1 MDIENI
7 NRTIVKN
14 ALMKVFTDAGLQDNI
29 KLNLEDQCVKNDLW
43 INVSVSSE
51 IDFRKCEFNIYFCN
65 KVDDKIK
72 LELDYGYM
80 ITPITIES
88 VYAIG
93 LKAMCVIR
101 DNSEYITKEF
111 NKMI

>member
-1 MDIENI
+1 MDTENI

-29 KLNLEDQCVKNDLW
+29 KLNLEDHCIKNDLW
-43 INVSVSSE
+43 INVSVSSKT
-51 IDFRKCEFNIYFCN
+51 DVRKCEFNIYFCN
-65 KVDDKIK
+65 KVDDKVK
-72 LELDYGYM
+72 LEMDHNYSIL
-80 ITPITIES
+80 PFSIES
-88 VYAIG
+88 VYVIG

-101 DNSEYITKEF
+101 DNEEYLTKEF

>member
-1 MDIENI
+1 MDAENI

-29 KLNLEDQCVKNDLW
+29 KLNLEDHCVKNDLW

-51 IDFRKCEFNIYFCN
+51 TDFRKFEFNIYFCN

-72 LELDYGYM
+72 FEMNYSYA
-80 ITPITIES
+80 ITPFRIES
-88 VYAIG
+88 VYLIG
-93 LKAMCVIR
+93 LKAMLVIW
-101 DNSEYITKEF
+101 DNEEYITKEF